1 MIIKC
6 VENIFAHQVSQE
18 INTENVMMIRNN
30 AGTDPSR
37 YIEWEGGPF
46 WTSCMSLK
54 QLFDPIMHLVFL
66 GITKA
71 TNPSGQMD

>member
-1 MIIKC
+1 
-6 VENIFAHQVSQE
+6 
-18 INTENVMMIRNN
+18 MMIRNN
-30 AGTDPSR
+30 AGTDQSR
-37 YIEWEGGPF
+37 YIECEGGPF
-46 WTSCMSLK
+46 WTSSMSFK